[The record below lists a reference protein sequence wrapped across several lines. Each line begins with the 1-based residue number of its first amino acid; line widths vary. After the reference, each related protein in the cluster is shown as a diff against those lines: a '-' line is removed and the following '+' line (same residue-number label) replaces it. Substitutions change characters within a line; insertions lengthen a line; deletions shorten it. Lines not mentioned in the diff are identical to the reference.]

1 MRNLIGIRK
10 ESKYP
15 TERRAPFTPDQV
27 KDLIRAYDINV
38 IVQSCDKRFFKN
50 EEYERAGAIISK
62 DLSECNIIFGIK
74 EIPVDDLTPNMPY
87 CFFSHTIK
95 GQSHNM
101 AMLKKMMELKDTLI
115 DYELVKDEKGKR
127 MIFFGHY
134 AGYAGMIDSLWAL
147 GQRLLWEGID
157 TPFGDIKQTNQY
169 ESLDA
174 AKAAAK
180 KAGTNIRNV
189 GLPDKLVPFICG
201 FTGYG
206 QVSKGSQ
213 AIFDLLPVEA
223 IHAKRFFDFINSG
236 NFSNKTLYKAEFAKP
251 DMFEDKTGGG
261 FNLEE
266 FKNHPDRYTSRM
278 EKFIPHLTMFIN
290 GIFWRP
296 KNPRLLSKEFFK
308 SLYKSNPKPRLRVIG
323 DISCDVS
330 GSIEITVKATNSRN
344 PVFVYEPLTG
354 RVVDGWEGNG
364 PVILAVDKLPSE
376 IPFEASRDFGKA
388 LMPFIPE
395 LAKIDFSLSLAKL
408 QMPRQFKSAV
418 ITHKGRLTPQYDH
431 LKSHLDRSM

>member
-1 MRNLIGIRK
+1 MLNVIGIRN

-27 KDLIRAYDINV
+27 KDLIKVNDINI
-38 IVQSCDKRFFKN
+38 IVQPSDKRFFKN
-50 EEYERAGAIISK
+50 EEYERAGALISN
-62 DLSECNIIFGIK
+62 DISECNIIFGIK
-74 EIPVDDLTPNMPY
+74 EIPVEDLIPNMTY

-101 AMLKKMMELKDTLI
+101 PMLKKILELKDMLI
-115 DYELVKDEKGKR
+115 DYELVKNEKGKR

-157 TPFGDIKQTNQY
+157 NPFGDIKQTNQY
-169 ESLDA
+169 KSLDD
-174 AKAAAK
+174 AKVAVK
-180 KAGTNIRNV
+180 KAGADIKHV
-189 GLPDKLVPFICG
+189 GLPDKLVPLICG

-223 IHAKRFFDFINSG
+223 IPAKRFFDFINSR
-236 NFSNKTLYKAEFAKP
+236 NFSNRTLYKVEFAKP
-251 DMFEDKTGGG
+251 DMFENKTAGG

-266 FKNHPDRYTSRM
+266 FKNHPDRYTDRM

-296 KNPRLLSKEFFK
+296 KNPRLLSKAFFK

-323 DISCDVS
+323 DITCDVN

-344 PVFVYEPLTG
+344 PVFVYEPLTS

-376 IPFEASRDFGKA
+376 IPLEASRDFGKV
-388 LMPFIPE
+388 LMPFVPE
-395 LAKIDFSLSLAKL
+395 LAKIDFSLPLEEL
-408 QMPRQFKSAV
+408 QLPWQFKSAV
-418 ITHKGRLTPQYDH
+418 ITHKGKLAPQYDH
-431 LKSHLDRSM
+431 LKSHFDRSM